1 MKKILSILFL
11 MNLGISLNAQIQ
23 APKLS
28 PIAKIEQ
35 RVGLTDIKIEYS
47 RPSKNDR
54 VVFGEVVPFNEIW
67 RTGANENTKITLS
80 DAMVFGKDT
89 LQAGTYAIYTKPSA
103 STWEIIFY
111 SEITNWGTPDEWDDK
126 KVVLKVS
133 TNVIALNDVVETFT
147 IGIDNTTTKTANLN
161 FSWDKTRASIAFSVP
176 TDTKMAASIEKVMA
190 GPSASDYHASADFY
204 FKEKKDL
211 KKALE
216 WSTKACELKGDDAFW
231 MLRLKS
237 QIQAELGDYKGAI
250 ETAKKSLA
258 AAEKAKYQ
266 AYIDSN
272 TASIEEW
279 SKKKK

>member
-1 MKKILSILFL
+1 MKKILSVLFL
-11 MNLGISLNAQIQ
+11 MNLGISVNAQMQ

-28 PIAKIEQ
+28 PIATVEQ

-47 RPSKNDR
+47 RPSKSNR
-54 VVFGEVVPFNEIW
+54 TVFSEVVPFNEIW
-67 RTGANENTKITLS
+67 RTGANENTKITIS
-80 DAMVFGKDT
+80 DPIIFGKDT
-89 LQAGTYAIYTKPSA
+89 LKTGTYAIFTKPTA
-103 STWEIIFY
+103 SNWEIIFY
-111 SEITNWGTPDEWDDK
+111 SDITNWGTPDEWDET

-133 TNVIALNDVVETFT
+133 SPVVVLNDVVETFT
-147 IGIDNTTTKTANLN
+147 IGIDNITTKTANLN
-161 FSWDKTRASIAFSVP
+161 FSWDKTRASVPFAVP
-176 TDTKMAASIEKVMA
+176 TDLKMAASIEKVMA
-190 GPSASDYHASADFY
+190 GPTASDYHASADFY

-250 ETAKKSLA
+250 ETAKKSLV

-266 AYIDSN
+266 AYIDMN
-272 TASIEEW
+272 NASIEEW

>member
-1 MKKILSILFL
+1 MKKILSVLFL
-11 MNLGISLNAQIQ
+11 MNLGISVNAQMQ

-28 PIAKIEQ
+28 PIATVEQ

-47 RPSKNDR
+47 RPSKSNR
-54 VVFGEVVPFNEIW
+54 TVFGEVVPFNEIW
-67 RTGANENTKITLS
+67 RTGANENTKITIS
-80 DAMVFGKDT
+80 DPIIFGKDT
-89 LQAGTYAIYTKPSA
+89 LKTGTYAIFTKPTA
-103 STWEIIFY
+103 SNWEIIFY
-111 SEITNWGTPDEWDDK
+111 SDITNWGTPDEWDEN

-133 TNVIALNDVVETFT
+133 SPVVVLNDVVETFT
-147 IGIDNTTTKTANLN
+147 IGIDNITTKTANLN
-161 FSWDKTRASIAFSVP
+161 FSWDKTRASVPFAVP
-176 TDTKMAASIEKVMA
+176 TDLKMAASIEKVMA
-190 GPSASDYHASADFY
+190 GPTASDYHASADFY

-250 ETAKKSLA
+250 ETAKKSLV

-266 AYIDSN
+266 AYIDMN
-272 TASIEEW
+272 NASIEEW

>member
-1 MKKILSILFL
+1 MKKILSVLFL
-11 MNLGISLNAQIQ
+11 MNLGFSVNAQIQ

-28 PIAKIEQ
+28 PIATVEQ

-47 RPSKNDR
+47 RPSKSNR
-54 VVFGEVVPFNEIW
+54 TVFGEVVPFNEIW
-67 RTGANENTKITLS
+67 RTGANENTKITIS
-80 DAMVFGKDT
+80 DPIIFGKDT
-89 LQAGTYAIYTKPSA
+89 LKTGTYAIFTKPTA
-103 STWEIIFY
+103 SNWEIIFY
-111 SEITNWGTPDEWDDK
+111 SDITNWGTPDEWDEN

-133 TNVIALNDVVETFT
+133 SPVVVLNDVVETFT
-147 IGIDNTTTKTANLN
+147 IGIDNITTKTANLN
-161 FSWDKTRASIAFSVP
+161 FSWDKTRASVPFAVP
-176 TDTKMAASIEKVMA
+176 TDLKMAASIEKVMA
-190 GPSASDYHASADFY
+190 GPTASDYHASADFY

-250 ETAKKSLA
+250 ETAKKSLV

-266 AYIDSN
+266 AYIDMN
-272 TASIEEW
+272 NASIEEW

>member
-1 MKKILSILFL
+1 MKKILSVLFL
-11 MNLGISLNAQIQ
+11 INLGISVNAQMQ

-28 PIAKIEQ
+28 PIATVEQ

-47 RPSKNDR
+47 RPSKSNR
-54 VVFGEVVPFNEIW
+54 TVFSEVVPFNEIW
-67 RTGANENTKITLS
+67 RTGANENTKITIS
-80 DAMVFGKDT
+80 DPIIFGKDT
-89 LQAGTYAIYTKPSA
+89 LKTGTYAIFTKPTA
-103 STWEIIFY
+103 SNWEIIFY
-111 SEITNWGTPDEWDDK
+111 SDITNWGTPDEWDET

-133 TNVIALNDVVETFT
+133 SPVVVLNDVVETFT
-147 IGIDNTTTKTANLN
+147 IGIDNITTKTANLN
-161 FSWDKTRASIAFSVP
+161 FSWDKTRASVPFDVP
-176 TDTKMAASIEKVMA
+176 TDLKMAASIEKVMA
-190 GPSASDYHASADFY
+190 GPTASDYHASADFY

-250 ETAKKSLA
+250 ETAKKSLV

-266 AYIDSN
+266 AYIDMN
-272 TASIEEW
+272 NASIEEW